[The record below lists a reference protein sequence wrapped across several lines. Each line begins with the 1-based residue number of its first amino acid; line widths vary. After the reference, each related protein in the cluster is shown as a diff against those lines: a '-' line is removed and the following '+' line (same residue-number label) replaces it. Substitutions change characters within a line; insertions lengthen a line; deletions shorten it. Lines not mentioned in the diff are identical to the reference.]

1 MAINYNPFE
10 SQSGFTSP
18 GFTVDELG
26 NIVTT
31 GITTTGTGTATFAAA
46 EFTSILNLGNLISSG
61 VDADIQ
67 LNPTG
72 TGSVSISP
80 VTVTGIISNMNIN
93 AVNFSV
99 SNTINLNTSGSITIN
114 PSATGSLT
122 INPSNTGIIN
132 NVNIGSI
139 IPGTANFS
147 NLTANDVNADM
158 GSIDL
163 LNDTELGTVVPR
175 NAGFLTATAEN
186 NPTEQNHLTRKNY
199 VDTKATALAIAL
211 GA

>member
-10 SQSGFTSP
+10 SQSGFISP
-18 GFTVDELG
+18 GFVVDELG
-26 NIVTT
+26 NIVTN
-31 GITTTGTGTATFAAA
+31 GITTTGTGTATF
-46 EFTSILNLGNLISSG
+46 TSIINLGNFISNG
-61 VDADIQ
+61 LNADIQ

-72 TGSVSISP
+72 IGSVSISP
-80 VTVTGIISNMNIN
+80 AVVTGSISNMNIT
-93 AVNFSV
+93 AVNFTAT
-99 SNTINLNTSGSITIN
+99 NTVNLNSSGNVNIS
-114 PSATGSLT
+114 PTGSLT
-122 INPSNTGIIN
+122 INPSNIGSIN
-132 NVNIGSI
+132 NVNIGFSN
-139 IPGTANFS
+139 PGTANFS
-147 NLTANDVNADM
+147 NLTADDVNVDT

-163 LNDTELGTVVPR
+163 LNNTELGTVVPR